1 VAEGGIE
8 VDVVGPVL
16 DLDVDQGHAG
26 AGVEGGPDLG
36 GARGQVVP
44 ADLHDG
50 PAVGQ
55 VGVVDDR
62 QPAVGGAPDVQ
73 LDAVGPEVDGGPER
87 GHRVL
92 RGDPGRTP
100 VTDHECHEVVLSMRK
115 KVLAHHDACRYP
127 RSVAATRSPSLIAVA
142 CETRHKPVTR
152 IRRGGPVALTQSRS
166 LSLTIQ
172 PDDWREFSACRDT
185 DPDLF
190 FPVGTTGPAIEQ
202 IENAKA
208 VCRTCDVQTNCL
220 EYALTSNQDS
230 GIWGGTSEEE
240 RRVLRRQWVA
250 RNRRS
255 A

>member
-1 VAEGGIE
+1 
-8 VDVVGPVL
+8 
-16 DLDVDQGHAG
+16 
-26 AGVEGGPDLG
+26 
-36 GARGQVVP
+36 
-44 ADLHDG
+44 
-50 PAVGQ
+50 
-55 VGVVDDR
+55 
-62 QPAVGGAPDVQ
+62 
-73 LDAVGPEVDGGPER
+73 
-87 GHRVL
+87 
-92 RGDPGRTP
+92 
-100 VTDHECHEVVLSMRK
+100 M
-115 KVLAHHDACRYP
+115 
-127 RSVAATRSPSLIAVA
+127 
-142 CETRHKPVTR
+142 
-152 IRRGGPVALTQSRS
+152 ALMQSRS
-166 LSLTIQ
+166 INLSIEN
-172 PDDWREFSACRDT
+172 DDWREFSACRDT